1 MTAHNED
8 DIIVARIYND
18 IGAATSAKEKLEEA
32 GIKATIEDMNVVGM
46 TPLAGIE
53 VKIFSNDLEQAK
65 LILGE
70 EE

>member
-32 GIKATIEDMNVVGM
+32 GIKAIIEDMNVVGM